1 MTTDDRIGRGRA
13 AFRRKAWSE
22 AFELLI
28 EADRTAPLAL
38 DDLELAGFAAQYHG
52 EDEAA
57 VRLATRVHYEALAGD
72 DHVRAARMA
81 FWLGM
86 SFAGR
91 GDMTQGG
98 GWLGR
103 AAGLLEEHGIDSVER
118 GYLAIP
124 QGIALVERDP
134 ARALEAFELARSYAE
149 RYGDKDLA
157 AMARL
162 GRGRSLIGLG
172 DVERGVALLDDAMVT
187 VTSDELSP
195 VVTGIV
201 YCASIEAFAEIF
213 DVRRAQDWTQALADW
228 SAGQS
233 ELLPFRGRCL
243 VFRSELLRFH
253 GEWSAALDEARR
265 AETWLLRP
273 PPEPAVGEAYFQ
285 QAELHRLRGE
295 FAVAEVAYREASR
308 WGRRTEAGRAL
319 LLLGNGRRPQARAM
333 IERAL
338 DEAPDDIARA
348 RLLPV
353 LAEIALATG
362 DLARAEAAVRDLE
375 VVDRSRPAQLL
386 DATLA
391 RLDGE
396 LLLAKGE
403 ARAGLSRLRDAEST
417 WRELYAPYDTARTRV
432 ALGIALRALG
442 DEDSALLEFD
452 AAVRTFRELGA
463 DPDLRR
469 TAALVGGRA
478 AAPGGLSAR
487 EAEVVRLVA
496 RGHTNRQ
503 IATTL
508 GISERTVDRHV
519 SNIFTKLDVSSRAAA
534 TAFAVEHDLA

>member
-1 MTTDDRIGRGRA
+1 M
-13 AFRRKAWSE
+13 
-22 AFELLI
+22 
-28 EADRTAPLAL
+28 PLAL

-52 EDEAA
+52 DDEAA
-57 VRLATRVHYEALAGD
+57 VRLATRIHHEALSAE

-86 SFAGR
+86 AFAGR

-98 GWLGR
+98 GWLAR
-103 AAGLLEEHGIDSVER
+103 AASLLEEHGIDSVER

-124 QGIALVERDP
+124 QGIALVEHDP
-134 ARALEAFELARSYAE
+134 AAALAAFDRAHTYAE
-149 RYGDKDLA
+149 RFGDRDLA

-162 GRGRSLIGLG
+162 GRGRCLIGLG
-172 DVERGVALLDDAMVT
+172 EMERGVALLDDAMVD
-187 VTSDELSP
+187 VTSDALSP

-213 DVRRAQDWTQALADW
+213 DVRRAQGWTQALADW
-228 SAGQS
+228 SARQS
-233 ELLPFRGRCL
+233 ELLPYRGRCL

-253 GEWSAALDEARR
+253 GDWSAALDEARR

-273 PPEPAVGEAYFQ
+273 PPEPAVGEAYYQ

-295 FAVAEVAYREASR
+295 FAVADVAYREASR

-319 LLLGNGRRPQARAM
+319 LLLARGRRPQARAM

-338 DEAPDDIARA
+338 DEAPDDILRA
-348 RLLPV
+348 RQLPV
-353 LAEIALATG
+353 LGEIALATG
-362 DLARAEAAVRDLE
+362 DLDRAEAVVRDLGIL
-375 VVDRSRPAQLL
+375 DRTRPAPLL
-386 DATLA
+386 AATLA

-396 LLLAKGE
+396 VRLAKGD
-403 ARAGLSRLRDAEST
+403 ARGALSRLREAESI
-417 WRELYAPYDTARTRV
+417 WRELDSPYDAARTRV
-432 ALGIALRALG
+432 GLGNALRALG

-452 AAVRTFRELGA
+452 AAIRTFEELGA

-469 TAALVGGRA
+469 AAAFVGGQA
-478 AAPGGLSAR
+478 ATPGGLSAR

-496 RGHTNRQ
+496 RGQTNRQ
-503 IATTL
+503 IAMAL

-534 TAFAVEHDLA
+534 TAFAVEHDLG